1 MNGVKAGAH
10 EAVHGNAA
18 RDMRTGAMQT
28 DRHLINQGVFA
39 HLPVPRRPG
48 SWAGVLARTW
58 RHRMLVVAMGT
69 VMIPAVVIRTA
80 PAVTVSLLLVCV
92 LWAWDAY
99 AQRCREWARYGADLD
114 LLKKLLAS
122 ESVEA
127 FYASS
132 RDEQTFA
139 ENLDGLR
146 SFGDRP
152 ARLADPV
159 HCLRRLWL
167 RRILEKF
174 FARAEAAILD
184 LGCQHGLMTTLFDRV
199 GWSLVGVDL
208 NPESLRIVHAAH
220 RQWPL
225 ARVDAGRLPFPDG
238 QFDLINFSEVIEHL
252 SDPRAALREIRRCLR
267 PGGLFFLTTNNRHGL
282 LWSDWM
288 NPLRV
293 MEKLVGL
300 AQPAVLPP
308 PALVWNHETL
318 GLSFYHTNFSADE
331 IRDLLRE
338 AGLEIVW
345 WRSYNHLGE
354 AHHGLLKLFPKW
366 TERQAAG
373 VLQAVDRICN
383 ALPLLNRLGMQ
394 WLIVGR
400 KPAGAASSR

>member
-1 MNGVKAGAH
+1 MNGVRTDAH
-10 EAVHGNAA
+10 AAVHGSVG
-18 RDMRTGAMQT
+18 REERVSAMQP

-39 HLPVPRRPG
+39 HLPAPRRPG
-48 SWAGVLARTW
+48 SWASGLARAW
-58 RHRMLVVAMGT
+58 RHRMFIVAMGT
-69 VMIPAVVIRTA
+69 VLIPAIAIGTA
-80 PAVTVSLLLVCV
+80 RAVALSLLLMGI
-92 LWAWDAY
+92 LWMWDAY
-99 AQRCREWARYGADLD
+99 AQRCREWARYEAEID

-132 RDEQTFA
+132 RDERTFA
-139 ENLDGLR
+139 EHLTGLQ

-159 HCLRRLWL
+159 HFLRHLWL
-167 RRILEKF
+167 RRMLEKF
-174 FARAEAAILD
+174 FTRAEAAILD
-184 LGCQHGLMTTLFDRV
+184 LGCQHGLMTTLFDRA
-199 GWSLVGVDL
+199 GWSLVSVDL

-225 ARVDAGRLPFPDG
+225 ARVDAVRLPFLDG

-293 MEKLVGL
+293 MENLIGL
-300 AQPAVLPP
+300 AQPAMLPP
-308 PALVWNHETL
+308 PALVWNHDTL
-318 GLSFYHTNFSADE
+318 GLSFYHTNFSAAE
-331 IRDLLRE
+331 IGHLLGE

-345 WRSYNHLGE
+345 WRSYNHFGE
-354 AHHGLLKLFPKW
+354 AHHGFLKMFPGW
-366 TERQAAG
+366 TERGAAG
-373 VLQAVDRICN
+373 VLYGLDRICN

-400 KPAGAASSR
+400 KPADATPLR